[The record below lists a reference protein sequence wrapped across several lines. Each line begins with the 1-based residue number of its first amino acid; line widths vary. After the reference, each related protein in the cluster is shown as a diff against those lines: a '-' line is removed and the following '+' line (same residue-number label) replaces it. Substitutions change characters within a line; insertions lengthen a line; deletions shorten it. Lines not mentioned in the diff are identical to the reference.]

1 VELTEGQAY
10 FEVAHKKEPF
20 SVRVHGAVIEDLGT
34 AFNVNS
40 YPDQQG
46 VSATLLEGSIK
57 VVSGNEAKTLRPGEQ
72 AHISNEGNVSL
83 NTDVETD
90 DVVAWKDGR
99 FQFSGVAFPTVLQ
112 YLSRWYDVDVVDK
125 TGITQRLVLT
135 VPREQT
141 NRIHYKIE
149 GRTLYLE

>member
-1 VELTEGQAY
+1 L
-10 FEVAHKKEPF
+10 
-20 SVRVHGAVIEDLGT
+20 T

-135 VPREQT
+135 VPRDVPISILMKALEQT